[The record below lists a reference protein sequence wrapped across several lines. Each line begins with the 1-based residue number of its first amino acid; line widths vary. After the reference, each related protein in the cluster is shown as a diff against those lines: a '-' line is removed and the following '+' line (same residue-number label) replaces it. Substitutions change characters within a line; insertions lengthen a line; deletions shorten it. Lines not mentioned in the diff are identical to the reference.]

1 MKYLVHLS
9 AEERQQL
16 RTLVNVGHAPTR
28 RLTHARILLKADQ
41 NAHGLHDRLIAEAL
55 DIHPRTVL
63 RVRQR
68 YVLDGL
74 EAALDQLQPQRLKP
88 RKLDERAEA
97 HLIALA
103 CSTVPECPQYP
114 TLSQVA

>member
-1 MKYLVHLS
+1 M
-9 AEERQQL
+9 
-16 RTLVNVGHAPTR
+16 
-28 RLTHARILLKADQ
+28 
-41 NAHGLHDRLIAEAL
+41 IAEAL

-74 EAALDQLQPQRLKP
+74 EAALNHLQPQRLKP

-103 CSTVPECPQYP
+103 CSTVPEPLGHQTW
-114 TLSQVA
+114 TLRLLADRMVELGYVQSISHERVRSYLKKTSSNRTSTSSSSSLRSRMVPS